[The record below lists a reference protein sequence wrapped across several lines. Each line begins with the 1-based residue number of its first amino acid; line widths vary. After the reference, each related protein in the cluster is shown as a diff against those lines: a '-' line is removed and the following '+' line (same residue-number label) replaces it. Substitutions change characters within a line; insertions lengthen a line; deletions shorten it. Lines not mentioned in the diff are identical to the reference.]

1 MAEPRPLRRLG
12 QLAEG
17 GVAWAVFWL
26 LRAMP
31 IDWASGMTGRLA
43 RRIGP
48 RLGISRRA
56 ARHIRL
62 AMPDLDE
69 EAVARIVAGMWENL
83 GRTAGEY
90 PHLSRLSCEYPGA
103 RIDFLGREHVDALRD
118 DGIGGIVFS
127 AHLGNWEIGSLCSR
141 DAGLPLVHIYRRANN
156 PIVERLFRH
165 ARKPVGGRHHPK
177 GSLGALRLVAALK
190 KGDHLGLLVD
200 QKLNDGIA
208 VPFFGRDAMTAPAL
222 AELALRFSVP
232 VVPAR
237 VIRLKGATF
246 RLEVLPP
253 MTFET
258 TGDRPTDVFEVMR
271 RVNAQ
276 IEDWVR
282 EHPEQW
288 LWLHRRW
295 PD

>member
-1 MAEPRPLRRLG
+1 MAERRPLRRLG
-12 QLAEG
+12 HLAEG
-17 GVAWAVFWL
+17 GVAWGAFRL

-31 IDWASGMTGRLA
+31 LDWASAACGWLF

-56 ARHIRL
+56 ARHIRR
-62 AMPDLDE
+62 AMPELNDA
-69 EAVARIVAGMWENL
+69 AVADIIAGMWENL

-90 PHLSRLSCEYPGA
+90 PHLAALSCIGPDP
-103 RIDFLGREHVDALRD
+103 RIEIVGREHIEALRD
-118 DGIGGIVFS
+118 DGIGGVVFS
-127 AHLGNWEIGSLCSR
+127 AHLANWEVGSLCS
-141 DAGLPLVHIYRRANN
+141 DEAGMPLVHIYRQANN

-165 ARKPVGGRHHPK
+165 ARAPVGGQHYPK
-177 GSLGALRLVAALK
+177 GSTGALRLVAALK
-190 KGDHLGLLVD
+190 KGRHLGLLVD

-222 AELALRFSVP
+222 AELALRFDVP

-237 VIRLKGATF
+237 VVRLKGATF
-246 RLEVLPP
+246 RVDVLPP
-253 MTFET
+253 MTFDL
-258 TGDRPTDVFEVMR
+258 TGDRAADVFEIMR
-271 RVNAQ
+271 RINAL
-276 IEDWVR
+276 IESWIR